1 VKRGYNDFGNPNP
14 DSVGRRNDRKED
26 MEQGGLGD
34 VLRIES
40 GLFFSSRGHLE
51 EC

>member
-14 DSVGRRNDRKED
+14 ESVSRRTDRRED
-26 MEQGGLGD
+26 MEQEGLGD

-40 GLFFSSRGHLE
+40 GLFFSSIGHLE
-51 EC
+51 E